1 MSQTIDPTSGPVLV
15 TGAARRIGRAIAE
28 RFSAAGRPV
37 ALHGHPHSAEALETM
52 ARTINAQGGRATV
65 VLADLAD
72 AAATGTIM
80 EQAVAAFGPPTLL
93 VNNASVFEVDT
104 AHDFTLERFDRHLA
118 VNLRA
123 PVQLARAFADASPA
137 TQRGVIVNIVDQRVW
152 RLTPQFFTYTL
163 AKAALWTATQTLA
176 QAYAPRIRVNA
187 VGPGPVLPN
196 EALGVADFDQES
208 RHVLLECAVPVSQ
221 IVEAVAYLDGAG
233 SVTGQMI
240 AVDNGQHLAW
250 RTPDVVGG

>member
-1 MSQTIDPTSGPVLV
+1 MPQTNDPSSGPVLV

-37 ALHGHPHSAEALETM
+37 ALHGHPHSADALETM
-52 ARTINAQGGRATV
+52 ARTINAQGGRAAV
-65 VLADLAD
+65 VVADLTD
-72 AAATGTIM
+72 AAETGTILA
-80 EQAVAAFGPPTLL
+80 QTLAAFGPPTLL
-93 VNNASVFEVDT
+93 VNNASIFEVDT
-104 AHDFTLERFDRHLA
+104 AQDFTIERFDRHLA

-123 PVQLARAFADASPA
+123 PVQLARAFVEALPA
-137 TQRGVIVNIVDQRVW
+137 TQRGSIVNIVDQRVW

-163 AKAALWTATQTLA
+163 AKSALWTATQTLA
-176 QAYAPRIRVNA
+176 QAYAPRVRVNA

-196 EALGVADFDQES
+196 EALSVADFEQES
-208 RHVLLECAVPVSQ
+208 RHVLLESAVPLSQ

-240 AVDNGQHLAW
+240 AVDNGQHLSW
-250 RTPDVVGG
+250 RTPDVVGE